1 MPGESPANLGHFQKT
16 PENIRVWNRIRE
28 QAVNVGA
35 SRILLETSANFTP
48 SDANKRALADFASEW
63 ADLPQGIKLIW
74 HPAGF
79 WEREEA
85 QTIATAHDMILAID
99 PLVDE
104 REPLPDADE
113 AYFQMLGRHGLLDSY
128 SDDDLENLLDAVSQY
143 DDCTVIFRTNHSLND
158 AMRTIELAKTYAP
171 NSDFD
176 DDDDD
181 FDDDGD
187 GDR

>member
-1 MPGESPANLGHFQKT
+1 
-16 PENIRVWNRIRE
+16 
-28 QAVNVGA
+28 
-35 SRILLETSANFTP
+35 
-48 SDANKRALADFASEW
+48 
-63 ADLPQGIKLIW
+63 
-74 HPAGF
+74 
-79 WEREEA
+79 
-85 QTIATAHDMILAID
+85 MILAID